1 MSAWESSTLDAG
13 SNIEWKQNLPG
24 LVGDLSTWS
33 QQIQPIVQKVANGQ
47 RLTLSDGLQLYS
59 HPNLSEVGR
68 LSNCV
73 RTARFDSYAFFNS
86 NVHVNQTNVCVLA
99 CKFCAFRRSKRAED
113 AYSLDVEA
121 YLEDLAQYADVVDEV
136 HSVGGL
142 HPDWDVEHYE
152 SLFKASRQRF
162 PHIAIKALTAVEIKH
177 LSQLSNISFKETLQ
191 RLKDAGLGSLPGG
204 GAEILD
210 DGVRAVI
217 CNGKESSSE
226 YLEIHRTAHEL
237 NIPTNCTMLF
247 GTVETLEQRLM
258 HMIQLR
264 ELNDDTH
271 GFQCFV
277 PYPYLP
283 DHSRLPEAQLA
294 TGSEILRTIALSR
307 LMLDS
312 IPHIKAYRMNIGDEL
327 AELALQYGADDI
339 DGTVQKES
347 IMHLA
352 GSTTPLDH
360 DRIRLARLI
369 SDAGCIPVQR
379 NTTYEKF
386 EIFIPPVVKPRTKLK
401 MANI

>member
-1 MSAWESSTLDAG
+1 MSAWESSIHEAG
-13 SNIEWKQNLPG
+13 SSANWKDKLPE
-24 LVGDLSTWS
+24 LVGDISSWGKD
-33 QQIQPIVQKVANGQ
+33 IQPLALKISQGQ
-47 RLTLSDGLQLYS
+47 RLTLEDGLFLYS
-59 HPNLSEVGR
+59 YPNLSEIGR

-73 RTARFDSYAFFNS
+73 RTARFGTYAFFNS

-99 CKFCAFRRSKRAED
+99 CKFCAFRRSKKAED
-113 AYSLDVEA
+113 AYALDVEA
-121 YLEDLAQYADVVDEV
+121 YLDDLGQYANFVDEV

-142 HPDWDVEHYE
+142 HPDWGVEHYE
-152 SLFKASRQRF
+152 TLFKASKERF
-162 PHIAIKALTAVEIKH
+162 PHVSIKALTAVEIKH
-177 LSQLSNISFKETLQ
+177 ISQLSNMSFQETLS
-191 RLKDAGLGSLPGG
+191 RLKNAGLTSLPGG

-210 DGVRAVI
+210 DDVRAII

-226 YLEIHRTAHEL
+226 YLQIHRCAHEL
-237 NIPTNCTMLF
+237 GIPTNCTMLF
-247 GTVETLEQRLM
+247 GTIETLEQRLT

-264 ELNDDTH
+264 ELNDQTN

-277 PYPYLP
+277 PYPFLP
-283 DHSRLPEAQLA
+283 DDTRLPEAQLA
-294 TGSEILRTIALSR
+294 TGSEILRTIAISR

-327 AELALQYGADDI
+327 AEIALQYGADDI

-369 SDAGCIPVQR
+369 TDSGCIPVQR
-379 NTTYEKF
+379 NTTYERF
-386 EIFIPPVVKPRTKLK
+386 EIFTPPEPKRRQHLK
-401 MANI
+401 MASM

>member
-1 MSAWESSTLDAG
+1 MSAWESSIHEAG
-13 SNIEWKQNLPG
+13 SSANWKDKLPE
-24 LVGDLSTWS
+24 LVGDISSWS
-33 QQIQPIVQKVANGQ
+33 KDIQPLALKISQGQ
-47 RLTLSDGLQLYS
+47 RLTLEDGLFLYS
-59 HPNLSEVGR
+59 YPNLSEIGR

-73 RTARFDSYAFFNS
+73 RTARFGAYAFFNS

-99 CKFCAFRRSKRAED
+99 CKFCAFRRSKKAED

-121 YLEDLAQYADVVDEV
+121 YLDDLGQYAKFVDEV

-142 HPDWDVEHYE
+142 HPDWGVEHYE
-152 SLFKASRQRF
+152 TLFKASKERF
-162 PHIAIKALTAVEIKH
+162 PHVSIKALTAVEIKH
-177 LSQLSNISFKETLQ
+177 ISQLSNMSFQETLS
-191 RLKDAGLGSLPGG
+191 RLKKAGLTSLPGG

-210 DGVRAVI
+210 DDVRAII

-226 YLEIHRTAHEL
+226 YLQIHRCAHEL
-237 NIPTNCTMLF
+237 GIPTNCTMLF
-247 GTVETLEQRLM
+247 GTIETLEQRLN

-264 ELNDDTH
+264 ELNDQTN

-277 PYPYLP
+277 PYPFLP
-283 DHSRLPEAQLA
+283 DDTRLPEAQLA
-294 TGSEILRTIALSR
+294 TGSEILRTIAISR

-327 AELALQYGADDI
+327 AEIALQYGADDI

-369 SDAGCIPVQR
+369 TDSGCIPVQR
-379 NTTYEKF
+379 NTTYERF
-386 EIFIPPVVKPRTKLK
+386 EIFIPPEPKRRQNLK
-401 MANI
+401 MASM

>member
-1 MSAWESSTLDAG
+1 MSAWESSIHEAG
-13 SNIEWKQNLPG
+13 SSANWKDKLPE
-24 LVGDLSTWS
+24 LVGDISSWGKD
-33 QQIQPIVQKVANGQ
+33 IQPLALKISLGE
-47 RLTLSDGLQLYS
+47 RLTLDDGLFLYS
-59 HPNLSEVGR
+59 YPNLSEIGR

-73 RTARFDSYAFFNS
+73 RTARFGTYAFFNS

-99 CKFCAFRRSKRAED
+99 CKFCAFRRSKKAED
-113 AYSLDVEA
+113 AYALDVEA
-121 YLEDLAQYADVVDEV
+121 YLDDLGQYANFVDEV

-142 HPDWDVEHYE
+142 HPDWGVEHYE
-152 SLFKASRQRF
+152 TLFKASKERF
-162 PHIAIKALTAVEIKH
+162 PHVSIKALTAVEIKH
-177 LSQLSNISFKETLQ
+177 ISQLSNISFQETLS
-191 RLKDAGLGSLPGG
+191 RLKNAGLTSLPGG

-210 DGVRAVI
+210 DDVRAII

-226 YLEIHRTAHEL
+226 YLQIHRCAHEL
-237 NIPTNCTMLF
+237 GIPTNCTMLF
-247 GTVETLEQRLM
+247 GTIETLEQRLT

-264 ELNDDTH
+264 ELNDETN

-277 PYPYLP
+277 PYPFLP
-283 DHSRLPEAQLA
+283 DDTRLPEAQLA
-294 TGSEILRTIALSR
+294 TGSEILRTIAISR

-327 AELALQYGADDI
+327 AEIALQYGADDI

-369 SDAGCIPVQR
+369 TDSGCIPVQR
-379 NTTYEKF
+379 NTTYERF
-386 EIFIPPVVKPRTKLK
+386 EIFTPPEPKRRQNLK
-401 MANI
+401 MASI

>member
-1 MSAWESSTLDAG
+1 MSAWESSTQDAG
-13 SNIEWKQNLPG
+13 SIVKWKDNLPR
-24 LVGDLSTWS
+24 LVGELSSWS
-33 QQIQPIVQKVANGQ
+33 ENIRSLAQKVAHGQ
-47 RLTLSDGLQLYS
+47 RLSLEDGLILYS

-73 RTARFDSYAFFNS
+73 RVARFGSYAFFNS
-86 NVHVNQTNVCVLA
+86 NVHINQTNVCVLA
-99 CKFCAFRRSKRAED
+99 CKFCAFRRSKRADD
-113 AYSLDVEA
+113 AYALDIES
-121 YLEDLAQYADVVDEV
+121 YLEDLEQYADVVDEV

-142 HPDWDVEHYE
+142 HPDWGVEHYE
-152 SLFKASRQRF
+152 SLFRASKKRF

-177 LSQLSNISFKETLQ
+177 LSQLSNISFNETLL
-191 RLKDAGLGSLPGG
+191 RLKNAGLGSLPGG

-210 DGVRAVI
+210 DEVRAVI

-226 YLEIHRTAHEL
+226 YLEIHRCAHMLE
-237 NIPTNCTMLF
+237 IPTNCTMLF
-247 GTVETLEQRLM
+247 GTIETLEQRLM

-264 ELNDDTH
+264 ELNDETM

-277 PYPYLP
+277 PYPFLP
-283 DHSRLPEAQLA
+283 DDSRLPEAQLA
-294 TGSEILRTIALSR
+294 TGSEILRTIAISR

-386 EIFIPPVVKPRTKLK
+386 EVFIPPVPKQRTKLK
-401 MANI
+401 MANL

>member
-1 MSAWESSTLDAG
+1 MSAWESSTQDAG
-13 SNIEWKQNLPG
+13 SNIDWKENLPT
-24 LVGDLSTWS
+24 LVGDLSSWS
-33 QQIQPIVQKVANGQ
+33 ERIRPIAEKVANGQ
-47 RLTLSDGLQLYS
+47 RLTLSDGLLLYA

-99 CKFCAFRRSKRAED
+99 CKFCAFRRSKRASD

-121 YLEDLAQYADVVDEV
+121 YLEDLAQYADFVDEV

-142 HPDWDVEHYE
+142 HPDWDVDHYE

-191 RLKDAGLGSLPGG
+191 RLKEAGLGSLPGG

-237 NIPTNCTMLF
+237 SIPTNCTMLF
-247 GTVETLEQRLM
+247 GTIETLEQRLM

-294 TGSEILRTIALSR
+294 TGSEILRTIAISR

-386 EIFIPPVVKPRTKLK
+386 EIFVPPVVKPRVKLK
-401 MANI
+401 MANL

>member
-1 MSAWESSTLDAG
+1 MSAWESSIQDAG
-13 SNIEWKQNLPG
+13 SLADWKANLPG
-24 LVGDLSTWS
+24 LVGELSSWS
-33 QQIQPIVQKVANGQ
+33 ESIRPLAQKVAQGQ
-47 RLTLSDGLQLYS
+47 RLSLDDGLLLYG

-73 RTARFDSYAFFNS
+73 RVARFGSYAFFNS

-99 CKFCAFRRSKRAED
+99 CKFCAFRRSKRADD
-113 AYSLDVEA
+113 AYALGIEA
-121 YLEDLAQYADVVDEV
+121 YLDDLGQYADVVDEV

-152 SLFKASRQRF
+152 SLFKASKERF
-162 PHIAIKALTAVEIKH
+162 PHITIKALTAVEIKH
-177 LSQLSNISFKETLQ
+177 LSQLSNISFKETLS
-191 RLKDAGLGSLPGG
+191 RLKKAGLGSLPGG

-210 DGVRAVI
+210 DEVRAVI

-226 YLEIHRTAHEL
+226 YLEIHRNAHEL
-237 NIPTNCTMLF
+237 GIPTNCTMLF
-247 GTVETLEQRLM
+247 GTIETLEQRLM

-264 ELNDDTH
+264 ELNDDTM

-283 DHSRLPEAQLA
+283 DNSRLPEAQLA
-294 TGSEILRTIALSR
+294 TGSEILRTIAISR
-307 LMLDS
+307 LMLDT

-386 EIFIPPVVKPRTKLK
+386 EVFIPPVLKPRTQLK
-401 MANI
+401 MANV